1 MFRESVRDRVFY
13 NLVLFAVLL
22 VAASILIGQL
32 TAGQDVK
39 IIKDLGLAATS
50 LFGLF
55 IPIFVGIH
63 LVSKEVDRR
72 SVYPLLAKPVRR
84 SEFIVGK
91 YAGLLLTLLANMAVM
106 TVAIYAV
113 LFFLSRGV
121 PANIQ
126 GAWDAPA
133 MDPALLKAIALIYL
147 NLAVVTAV
155 AVFFST
161 YSSPMLSAA
170 FTIGIYIAGQFNAD
184 LKRFDLIVDSPAAA
198 ARREGLLL
206 RPAGLREVRHQARR
220 RPRHSRE
227 RRLPGVDRGLRR
239 DVHRRAAVRRGDDLL
254 AEGLQM
260 TRASAAGRRPAR
272 PPSAWRRRSPSTR
285 RRIAG
290 PRRKV
295 DRPGLHVPALRPR
308 S

>member
-1 MFRESVRDRVFY
+1 MNAIGSVAGAVFRETVRDRVFY

-22 VAASILIGQL
+22 VAVSLLIGQL

-55 IPIFVGIH
+55 ISIFVGIH

-84 SEFIVGK
+84 SELIVGK
-91 YAGLLLTLLANMAVM
+91 YLGLLLTLLANITVM
-106 TVAIYAV
+106 TIAIYSV

-133 MDPALLKAIALIYL
+133 MDPALLE
-147 NLAVVTAV
+147 AV

-170 FTIGIYIAGQFNAD
+170 FTIGVYVAGQFSTD
-184 LKRFDLIVDSPAAA
+184 LKRLDLIVDSPAAA
-198 ARREGLLL
+198 ALAKACYYVLPDFARFDIKLAVVHGIPVSGAYLGSTAAYAAIYIAALLFG
-206 RPAGLREVRHQARR
+206 AVMIF
-220 RPRHSRE
+220 S
-227 RRLPGVDRGLRR
+227 RR
-239 DVHRRAAVRRGDDLL
+239 DF
-254 AEGLQM
+254 
-260 TRASAAGRRPAR
+260 
-272 PPSAWRRRSPSTR
+272 
-285 RRIAG
+285 
-290 PRRKV
+290 K
-295 DRPGLHVPALRPR
+295 
-308 S
+308 